1 MTKPTPKK
9 KFHELLETMDT
20 AMLTTRA
27 VDGRMKARPMM
38 LAEASE
44 TGVMK
49 FISAID
55 SEKVAEIT
63 RDPSVAVS
71 FQAGAAFLSVTGAA
85 RIEQDPQE
93 LKRLWKPQHSVW
105 FEGPEDPT
113 AALIVVTPVE
123 AEYWDQ
129 RGVNGLR
136 YAFEVVRS
144 MITGDP
150 PRADDDQH
158 GNLLL

>member
-1 MTKPTPKK
+1 MSKPTPKK
-9 KFHELLETMDT
+9 KFHELLENMNT

-27 VDGRMKARPMM
+27 IDGRLKARPMM
-38 LAEASE
+38 LASAEA

-49 FISAID
+49 FIAALD

-71 FQAGAAFLSVTGAA
+71 FHAGAAFLSVTGAA
-85 RIEQDPQE
+85 RIEQDRQE
-93 LKRLWKPQHSVW
+93 LHRLWKPQYSAW
-105 FEGPEDPT
+105 FEGPDDPN
-113 AALIVVTPVE
+113 AVVIVVTPVE

-136 YAFEVVRS
+136 YAFELVRS
-144 MITGDP
+144 MLTGDT
-150 PRADDDQH
+150 PRSDSTQH
-158 GNLLL
+158 GNVLL